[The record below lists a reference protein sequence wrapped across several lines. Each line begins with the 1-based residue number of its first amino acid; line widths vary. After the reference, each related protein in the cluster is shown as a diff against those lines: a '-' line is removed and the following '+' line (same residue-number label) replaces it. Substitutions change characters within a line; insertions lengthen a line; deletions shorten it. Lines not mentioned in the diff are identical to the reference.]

1 VKTAMKNY
9 IKPTIEI
16 LENQIDNSTKYNDNS
31 ETDYIYELA
40 LIHTL
45 RQNLNRAFDDSK
57 LTGS

>member
-1 VKTAMKNY
+1 MKNY